1 MNIVGVGGLFLE
13 EGWFGGL
20 PWKICEI
27 IVNNGELKKMLLNF

>member
-1 MNIVGVGGLFLE
+1 MNIVGGGGGRFLE

-27 IVNNGELKKMLLNF
+27 IVNNREFKKIE